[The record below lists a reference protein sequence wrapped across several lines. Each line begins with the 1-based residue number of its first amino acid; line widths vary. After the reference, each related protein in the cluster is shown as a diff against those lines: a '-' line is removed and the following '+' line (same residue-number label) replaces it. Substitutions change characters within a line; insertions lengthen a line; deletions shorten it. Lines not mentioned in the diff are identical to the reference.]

1 MGLTDG
7 VKQPKSFGILREPI
21 EDTVEPSV
29 FAYAANFTADQ
40 SVCTYACMEIFMTH
54 IK

>member
-1 MGLTDG
+1 M
-7 VKQPKSFGILREPI
+7 VRNKPI